1 MARLLS
7 TLVMCAL
14 LCSAPAPARSQI
26 PATPEAK
33 LAALAELKALNA
45 MGLRFFEE
53 YGASVDHGHIAPR
66 DGLQSLRIS
75 MFMWEMKVRRVL
87 IVYQA
92 VVPGHAEAIKAR
104 LAGLKDL
111 ATKYLAIQ
119 DNGGVTRKTIA
130 NFVNDYKPR
139 LEQVYELSLTEAPDW
154 LRTR

>member
-1 MARLLS
+1 M
-7 TLVMCAL
+7 
-14 LCSAPAPARSQI
+14 
-26 PATPEAK
+26 TP
-33 LAALAELKALNA
+33 
-45 MGLRFFEE
+45 RFPFR
-53 YGASVDHGHIAPR
+53 PTR
-66 DGLQSLRIS
+66 
-75 MFMWEMKVRRVL
+75 
-87 IVYQA
+87 
-92 VVPGHAEAIKAR
+92 AEAIKAR